1 MQIET
6 FAGETTS
13 SKVRTDGGEAAS
25 PAIIVTD
32 RTDDESGDGVES
44 DDSKEI
50 IAKNIVGHTVVPR
63 NKVPGVPGN
72 QCTLGRGIPYAV
84 VYMRVQI

>member
-44 DDSKEI
+44 DDSKEFML
-50 IAKNIVGHTVVPR
+50 KKVVGHTVFCKIHMYIYIVTR
-63 NKVPGVPGN
+63 FF
-72 QCTLGRGIPYAV
+72 CTGWFTHK
-84 VYMRVQI
+84 